1 MCYNLFLSSNL
12 QRFGHWQPL
21 SSWFLYPFNMSSLSM
36 KHLPLTGIRK
46 CSSLTCIFPV
56 PAWINKRKR
65 SKEEQKE
72 YQQAIFLKVKYICSF
87 PIYYFKIS
95 YKRFFFILVILQI
108 FNSNFQYKIGTEPVS
123 RVLGF
128 FFHFTVASLFAL
140 FHCVSKHR
148 SKEFQG

>member
-1 MCYNLFLSSNL
+1 MCYNLFLSIIL
-12 QRFGHWQPL
+12 IFK
-21 SSWFLYPFNMSSLSM
+21 SSEIWSLVAPFKLVSVSFNMSSLSM
-36 KHLPLTGIRK
+36 KHLLLTGIRK

-108 FNSNFQYKIGTEPVS
+108 FNSNFQYKIDTEPVS

-128 FFHFTVASLFAL
+128 FLSLHSCKFV
-140 FHCVSKHR
+140 CIIS
-148 SKEFQG
+148 SCI

>member
-1 MCYNLFLSSNL
+1 MCYNLFLSIISI
-12 QRFGHWQPL
+12 FK
-21 SSWFLYPFNMSSLSM
+21 SSEIWSLVAPFKLVSVSFNMSSLSM

-108 FNSNFQYKIGTEPVS
+108 FNSNFQYKIDTEPVS

-128 FFHFTVASLFAL
+128 FFSLHSYKFVCIISL
-140 FHCVSKHR
+140 CI
-148 SKEFQG
+148 